1 MSNTMTITDNITA
14 VTAEAGDVQAPAADP
29 GPGRKLREPAP
40 VRNLYVTSTS
50 YVGFTLTDGALRLVV
65 LLYADSLGFD
75 AIQIAIMFSL
85 YEAAGVVTNL
95 FGGVAGSKYGLFC
108 TLLSSLLL
116 QMLCLGA
123 LMCMGPLFGDLENE
137 DVISSKTRIQATIY
151 VTVFEC
157 FSGVAKDLMK
167 ISGKSTPKLVTKEGA
182 EGRLFRLVAWITG
195 MKNAT
200 KGAGSLLGAALV
212 GSIGFVNSLLVLIV
226 ILVPFVP
233 LSIMYMDRRLG
244 QQPVKKIN
252 WHSVFHKGRDVNV
265 LSAARFWL
273 FGSRDVWF
281 EIGLPLFLANGFGW
295 SDAYVGLFLG
305 AYGVVYG
312 NLQAFSTSLYKK
324 GADGVLGRPQ
334 PESVSRWALGCA
346 FIPALTGTALYFTYD
361 AHDPTDNVASI
372 VVLCAGI
379 LAFSAVFAVNSAIHS
394 YLIVSFSDQDKV
406 SQDVGFYYM
415 SNAGGRLVGVLLG
428 GIVYQY
434 SVDEYGLS
442 MVLWVATPFLLLS
455 ALLGGFLRGGRFDKQ
470 KNDGSSEAEDAA
482 LEPLGKERSHAA
494 VHDVDAAAPV
504 SALDASAGGAPSQ
517 YELVNKGL

>member
-14 VTAEAGDVQAPAADP
+14 VSAEAGQDVQAPAADP

-116 QMLCLGA
+116 QMLCL
-123 LMCMGPLFGDLENE
+123 
-137 DVISSKTRIQATIY
+137 ATIY

-281 EIGLPLFLANGFGW
+281 EIALPLFLANGFGW

-305 AYGVVYG
+305 AYVVVYG

-442 MVLWVATPFLLLS
+442 MHVTVACHL
-455 ALLGGFLRGGRFDKQ
+455 Q
-470 KNDGSSEAEDAA
+470 
-482 LEPLGKERSHAA
+482 
-494 VHDVDAAAPV
+494 
-504 SALDASAGGAPSQ
+504 SAGC
-517 YELVNKGL
+517 VGLNTISRH